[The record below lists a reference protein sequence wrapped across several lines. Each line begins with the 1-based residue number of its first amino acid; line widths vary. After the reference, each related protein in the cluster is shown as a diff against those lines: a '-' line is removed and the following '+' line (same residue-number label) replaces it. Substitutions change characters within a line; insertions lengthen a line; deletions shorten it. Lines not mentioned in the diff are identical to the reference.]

1 LQICSDIFGVP
12 IYEADTNPNSA
23 ALGSAFRG
31 IAAHENILISDVI
44 PNQSSRVIAIPRSE
58 YGETY
63 QKLISQQGEIERLM
77 LEKKTRFDFV

>member
-1 LQICSDIFGVP
+1 LQICSDVFGVP

-31 IAAHENILISDVI
+31 IAAHEKILISDII

-58 YGETY
+58 YREIY
-63 QKLISQQGEIERLM
+63 QTLTTQQGEIEHLM
-77 LEKKTRFDFV
+77 LI